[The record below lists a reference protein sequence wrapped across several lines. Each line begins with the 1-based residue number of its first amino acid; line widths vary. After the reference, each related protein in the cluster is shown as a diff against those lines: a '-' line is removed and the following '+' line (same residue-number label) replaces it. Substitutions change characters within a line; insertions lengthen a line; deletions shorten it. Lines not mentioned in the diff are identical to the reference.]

1 MSYVVGVDGGGSQT
15 TAVVAD
21 LDGRLIAKGHAG
33 GSNHQ
38 GPGIDAALREVR
50 LAVDAALEAAQ
61 APASAVEFIQ
71 YGLAGADRPRDFNI
85 LRPALGTL
93 PFAAWDVVSDAWQGL
108 RAGTDD
114 YIGVSLV
121 CGSGTNAIGRNA
133 GGLEVQVGGFGYAF
147 GDAAGGR
154 DLAVETFRAAVRAW
168 QRRGPATT
176 LTERVAAHLGLPDME
191 AVYDKFL
198 DEDLSVPLNLAVVV
212 HQAADAGDAA
222 AQRILEQ
229 MGFELGLAANAVLDH
244 LNVES
249 QEALPVVLVGSV
261 LQKGKSPFL
270 LAALESTVKS
280 RYPRAF
286 LSQLDVPPVFGSVL
300 LALDRLGR
308 RAASDA
314 RETFKGWEE
323 S

>member
-21 LDGRLIAKGHAG
+21 LDGRLVGKGHAG

-38 GPGIDAALREVR
+38 GPGIEAALRQVQ
-50 LAVDAALEAAQ
+50 LAVDAALDAAQ
-61 APASAVEFIQ
+61 VSSSAVEFIQ
-71 YGLAGADRPRDFNI
+71 YGLAGADRPRDFTI
-85 LRPALGTL
+85 LRPALATL

-133 GGLEVQVGGFGYAF
+133 NGMEVQVGGFGYAF

-168 QRRGPATT
+168 QRREEETT
-176 LTERVAAHLGLPDME
+176 LTERVCAHLGLPDME
-191 AVYDKFL
+191 AVYNKFL
-198 DEDLSVPLNLAVVV
+198 DEDLSVPLSLALVV
-212 HQAADAGDAA
+212 HQAADAGDAVS
-222 AQRILEQ
+222 QRILGQ
-229 MGFELGLAANAVLDH
+229 MGFELGSAANAVLHH
-244 LNVES
+244 LDVKPQQS
-249 QEALPVVLVGSV
+249 LPVVLVGSV

-270 LAALESTVKS
+270 LEALEDTVKS
-280 RYPRAF
+280 RYPHVF

-300 LALDRLGR
+300 LALDRIGR
-308 RAASDA
+308 RAAPGA

>member
-21 LDGRLIAKGHAG
+21 LDGRLIAKGRAG

-38 GPGIDAALREVR
+38 GPGIDEALRQVR
-50 LAVDAALEAAQ
+50 RAVDAALDAAQ
-61 APASAVEFIQ
+61 VPASAVEFVQ
-71 YGLAGADRPRDFNI
+71 YGLAGADRPRDFEI
-85 LRPALGTL
+85 LRPALATL
-93 PFAAWDVVSDAWQGL
+93 PFADWDVVSDAWQGL

-133 GGLEVQVGGFGYAF
+133 QGREVQVGGFGYVF
-147 GDAAGGR
+147 GDFAGGH
-154 DLAVETFRAAVRAW
+154 DVAVETFRAAVRSW
-168 QRRGPATT
+168 QRREEATV
-176 LTERVAAHLGLPDME
+176 LTERVAAYLGVPDME
-191 AVYDKFL
+191 AVYNKFL
-198 DEDLSVPLNLAVVV
+198 DEDLAVPLSLALVV
-212 HQAADAGDAA
+212 HQAADAGDAVS
-222 AQRILEQ
+222 QRILGQ

-244 LNVES
+244 LHVGS
-249 QEALPVVLVGSV
+249 QESLPVVLVGSV

-270 LAALESTVKS
+270 LEALDDTVKI
-280 RYPRAF
+280 RYPQVF

-308 RAASDA
+308 EAAPSA